1 MGRLPWLALLV
12 ATLPLPHPSTEFGL
26 GEELVAGRWVSTTLC
41 SVESGRGALGES
53 RGSLRT
59 EPQILSN
66 WGSSILSVSY
76 PMMHPLEDWAETKV
90 LLLKRKKG
98 VQSHRSRSG
107 PHCAV
112 KKVSPRKGQA
122 CPRLLYL
129 YREEPGMLPSGV
141 LWYR

>member
-1 MGRLPWLALLV
+1 M
-12 ATLPLPHPSTEFGL
+12 
-26 GEELVAGRWVSTTLC
+26 AGRWASTTLC
-41 SVESGRGALGES
+41 SVESGRGALGEG

-107 PHCAV
+107 PHCADEEGE
-112 KKVSPRKGQA
+112 PQERTGLPQA
-122 CPRLLYL
+122 TVLVPEKN
-129 YREEPGMLPSGV
+129 RECSHLVFFGDNMRSLMAQRTPEAG
-141 LWYR
+141 